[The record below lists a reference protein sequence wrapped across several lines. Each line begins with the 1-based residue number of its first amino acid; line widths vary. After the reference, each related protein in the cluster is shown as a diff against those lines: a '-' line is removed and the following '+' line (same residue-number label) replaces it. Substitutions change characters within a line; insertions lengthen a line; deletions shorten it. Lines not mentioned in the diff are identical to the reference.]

1 MFLEFLQGGG
11 TSSWSATFATILT
24 ASFTAA
30 NLRISCFV
38 SQKDSRCHGKNCQTK
53 VTNDSQIKSRSDSK
67 LEGFDY
73 LQAVDLEV
81 GFPKLLE
88 RARVLGALIGWTSQA
103 CTPHWTL
110 LKN

>member
-1 MFLEFLQGGG
+1 VFLEF
-11 TSSWSATFATILT
+11 
-24 ASFTAA
+24 
-30 NLRISCFV
+30 
-38 SQKDSRCHGKNCQTK
+38 
-53 VTNDSQIKSRSDSK
+53 
-67 LEGFDY
+67 

-110 LKN
+110 LIYNESVLRP